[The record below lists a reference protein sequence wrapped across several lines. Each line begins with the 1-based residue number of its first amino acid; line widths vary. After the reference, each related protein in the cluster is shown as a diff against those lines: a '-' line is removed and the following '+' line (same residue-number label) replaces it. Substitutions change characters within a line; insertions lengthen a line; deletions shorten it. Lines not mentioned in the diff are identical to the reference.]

1 MTTSLPQYDPPS
13 VLEITDLEFRYAG
26 GPPVIEGCHLTVR
39 SGEVHCLLGCS
50 GGGKTTLLRLIAG
63 LEQAKSG
70 TIHVADFLVEGPG
83 VHQPP
88 ERRSVG
94 MVFQDFALFPNRSVR
109 ENVLFG
115 IRGVAR
121 KDRVT
126 RAEEHLDRVGM
137 LEYASRMPH
146 TLSGGQQQR
155 VAIARALV
163 RRPRVMLLDESFSS
177 LDTATRIEVRA
188 ETVRLLREAEVATV
202 MVTHDPVEA
211 DAVGDRVSWL
221 DACCRGGDAD
231 PDACVRR

>member
-13 VLEITDLEFRYAG
+13 VLEIRDLEFAYGG

-50 GGGKTTLLRLIAG
+50 GGGKTTLLRLVAG
-63 LEQAKSG
+63 LERARSG
-70 TIHVADFLVEGPG
+70 TIHVDDSLIEGPG
-83 VHQPP
+83 VHLPP

-115 IRGVAR
+115 TRGLPR
-121 KDRVT
+121 RDRAA

-163 RRPRVMLLDESFSS
+163 RQPRVMLLDESFSS
-177 LDTATRIEVRA
+177 LDTETRIEVRA
-188 ETVRLLREAEVATV
+188 ETVRLLREEAVATV
-202 MVTHDPVEA
+202 MVTHDPAEA
-211 DAVGDRVSWL
+211 EAVGDQVSWL
-221 DACCRGGDAD
+221 DACCRRGDSD
-231 PDACVRR
+231 PEACARC

>member
-13 VLEITDLEFRYAG
+13 VLEIRDLEFAYAG
-26 GPPVIEGCHLTVR
+26 GAPVIDGCRLSVR
-39 SGEVHCLLGCS
+39 RGEVHCLLGCS

-63 LEQAKSG
+63 LERARSG
-70 TIHVADFLVEGPG
+70 TIHVDDSMIEGPG
-83 VHQPP
+83 VHLPP

-121 KDRVT
+121 RDRGALVDT
-126 RAEEHLDRVGM
+126 HLDRVGM
-137 LEYASRMPH
+137 FEYASRMPH

-177 LDTATRIEVRA
+177 LDTDTRIEVRA
-188 ETVRLLREAEVATV
+188 ETVRLLRDAEVATV
-202 MVTHDPVEA
+202 MVTHDPAEA
-211 DAVGDRVSWL
+211 EAVGDQVSWL
-221 DACCRGGDAD
+221 DACCRRAESD
-231 PDACVRR
+231 PNACTRR

>member
-13 VLEITDLEFRYAG
+13 VLEITDLEFAYAG
-26 GPPVIEGCHLTVR
+26 GPPVIDGCRLSVR

-63 LEQAKSG
+63 LERSRSG
-70 TIHVADFLVEGPG
+70 TIHIDDSIIEGPG
-83 VHQPP
+83 VHLPP

-115 IRGVAR
+115 LRGVPR
-121 KDRVT
+121 RE
-126 RAEEHLDRVGM
+126 RATLAEAHLDRVGM
-137 LEYASRMPH
+137 IEYASRMPH

-163 RRPRVMLLDESFSS
+163 RQPRVMLLDESFSS
-177 LDTATRIEVRA
+177 LDTETRIEVRA
-188 ETVRLLREAEVATV
+188 ETVKLLRDAAVATV
-202 MVTHDPVEA
+202 MVTHDPAEA
-211 DAVGDRVSWL
+211 EAVGDQVSWL
-221 DACCRGGDAD
+221 DACCRRAESD
-231 PDACVRR
+231 PEACARR

>member
-13 VLEITDLEFRYAG
+13 VLEIRDLEFAYG
-26 GPPVIEGCHLTVR
+26 GGAPVIEGCHLTVR

-63 LEQAKSG
+63 LERARSG
-70 TIHVADFLVEGPG
+70 TIHVDDSLIEGPG
-83 VHQPP
+83 VHLPP

-115 IRGVAR
+115 TRGLPR
-121 KDRVT
+121 KDRAA

-163 RRPRVMLLDESFSS
+163 RQPRVMLLDESFSS
-177 LDTATRIEVRA
+177 LDTETRIEVRA
-188 ETVRLLREAEVATV
+188 ETVRMLRDAAVATV
-202 MVTHDPVEA
+202 MVTHDPAEA
-211 DAVGDRVSWL
+211 EAVGDQVSWL
-221 DACCRGGDAD
+221 DACCRGGDSD
-231 PDACVRR
+231 SDACARC